1 MRDCSTEDERVK
13 NENVMDK
20 YSDLASKLC
29 LKKENFIEIK
39 QGLDRRKTTHTAK
52 AEISGFGLSYLIAID

>member
-1 MRDCSTEDERVK
+1 MKMLWINIRI
-13 NENVMDK
+13 
-20 YSDLASKLC
+20 LASKLC

-52 AEISGFGLSYLIAID
+52 AEISGFGLPYLIAID